1 MDVRIQSI
9 HFDADSKLRK
19 FTEKKLEKLETFYD
33 RIVNAEVFLKLE
45 NNGSQIKN
53 KIAEVKVQVPGAT
66 LFATEKSKLFEESV
80 DLATDSLRRQLK
92 KHKEKIKNS

>member
-1 MDVRIQSI
+1 MEVQIQSI
-9 HFDADSKLRK
+9 HFDADV
-19 FTEKKLEKLETFYD
+19 KLESFVQKKIQKLETYYD

-53 KIAEVKVQVPGAT
+53 KIAQIRMQVPGAT
-66 LFATEKSKLFEESV
+66 LYAEEKSKVFEESV

-92 KHKEKIKNS
+92 KHKQRIRK